1 MINVNEELYKSIAF
15 GTIDDVKNNLN
26 DGANPNYNPRGTPP
40 LFLSLYE
47 NKLDIFN
54 LLLKHPEINLN
65 IQNIMGNTI
74 FVECLSQELNEIL
87 DILIDNQSIM
97 SQSNSKGEY
106 PLHHAINYQYIDVV
120 DKILNKYPDNI
131 NIRDNMGNT
140 PLIIASRTA
149 NIDLI
154 KTILKYSPDLDIKNK
169 SEKDALFYLKRKSL
183 ENLIDIPF
191 VSSEDINIKEK
202 IDATY
207 NESEEKQVKEQE
219 GLSNIKKRRNK

>member
-97 SQSNSKGEY
+97 S
-106 PLHHAINYQYIDVV
+106 
-120 DKILNKYPDNI
+120 
-131 NIRDNMGNT
+131 
-140 PLIIASRTA
+140 
-149 NIDLI
+149 
-154 KTILKYSPDLDIKNK
+154 
-169 SEKDALFYLKRKSL
+169 
-183 ENLIDIPF
+183 
-191 VSSEDINIKEK
+191 
-202 IDATY
+202 
-207 NESEEKQVKEQE
+207 
-219 GLSNIKKRRNK
+219 

>member
-106 PLHHAINYQYIDVV
+106 PLHQAINYQYIDVV

-154 KTILKYSPDLDIKNK
+154 KTILKYSPALDIKNK
-169 SEKDALFYLKRKSL
+169 FEKDALFYLKRKSL

-191 VSSEDINIKEK
+191 LSLEDINIKEK
-202 IDATY
+202 IEGTS
-207 NESEEKQVKEQE
+207 NEPEEKQVKEQE

>member
-106 PLHHAINYQYIDVV
+106 PLHQAINYQYIDVV

-154 KTILKYSPDLDIKNK
+154 KTILKYSPALDIKNK

-191 VSSEDINIKEK
+191 LSSEDINIKEK
-202 IDATY
+202 IEGTS
-207 NESEEKQVKEQE
+207 NEPKEKQVKEQE
-219 GLSNIKKRRNK
+219 GLSNIKKRRHK

>member
-74 FVECLSQELNEIL
+74 FVECLSQGLNEIL

-106 PLHHAINYQYIDVV
+106 PLHHAIHYQYIDVV

-191 VSSEDINIKEK
+191 LSSEDINIKEK
-202 IDATY
+202 IEVTS